1 MLFTNYSSNI
11 LSNIGCDKTVCTWI
25 STFYKCHF
33 QFETILTGNF
43 TALTTISLHN
53 MILQEVKG
61 LFSAGT
67 KCAKIHRFER

>member
-1 MLFTNYSSNI
+1 
-11 LSNIGCDKTVCTWI
+11 
-25 STFYKCHF
+25 
-33 QFETILTGNF
+33 
-43 TALTTISLHN
+43 